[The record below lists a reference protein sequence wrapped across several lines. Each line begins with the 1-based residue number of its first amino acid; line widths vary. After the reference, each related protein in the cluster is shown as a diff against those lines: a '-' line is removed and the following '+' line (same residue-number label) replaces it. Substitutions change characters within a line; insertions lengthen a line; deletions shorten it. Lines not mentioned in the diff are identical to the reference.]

1 MFGLLVV
8 LVNEQIILLN
18 HSKITC
24 LYFCSHKYNTYIYIT
39 ILKFFSLLYIFFL
52 DLTEI

>member
-39 ILKFFSLLYIFFL
+39 ILKFFSLLYIFFS
-52 DLTEI
+52 